1 MSLDDLRRAAELARA
16 IQFDIDELT
25 APAAVRADLRVGP
38 SRIRLRITAATEA
51 EAEQARRLI
60 QQLLAVLNCRMR
72 TPRAGSNPKYA
83 ERWISYGDLELPAG
97 RPRRRRPS

>member
-1 MSLDDLRRAAELARA
+1 MSIEDLRRVAELARA
-16 IQFDIDELT
+16 IQFDVDELT
-25 APAAVRADLRVGP
+25 RPVPADTEVGP
-38 SRIRLRITAATEA
+38 RRIRLRISAPTEA
-51 EAEQARRLI
+51 EAEQARGLI

-97 RPRRRRPS
+97 RPRRRRAS